1 MTVPVETSNINGTEA
16 LASYNSVLVNKD
28 NFNIP
33 LLKPVTIPK
42 DMNAIDG
49 ERVYNSKGVLECII
63 KDTGDKKH
71 IIQTVSWN
79 QYVQMTVSYMKYL
92 LTEIV

>member
-1 MTVPVETSNINGTEA
+1 
-16 LASYNSVLVNKD
+16 
-28 NFNIP
+28 
-33 LLKPVTIPK
+33 
-42 DMNAIDG
+42 MNAIDG

-79 QYVQMTVSYMKYL
+79 QYVQMTVNYMKYL